1 VFYDSVALNKI
12 LNKVQDMCKV
22 WTQFAEVTPCFS
34 TTKDDEGKDNY
45 PILNERIGKQLFE
58 YYLLSTL
65 MNYVKMADDTNMI
78 MVKPVTK
85 VDTDELVTSEF
96 VEDEETR
103 ANLDDSVEDDTDM
116 FIQKGNLKELK
127 RSTAH
132 LLFSFLS
139 IMDNH
144 KDAIDTS
151 YEDILDKVFKLKEK
165 EKHLMMDRLVAMSDD
180 EKEVDR
186 VLKINKLEAWGKGLE
201 KSYTVF
207 DRDAYDRNFEFTE
220 TMDKLERNLRKKNR
234 EVNDENV
241 GLFLDDFV
249 GEAAAAEAIDRDV
262 YDMSGQTEDYDNGD
276 PEGYEVDDNNF

>member
-1 VFYDSVALNKI
+1 
-12 LNKVQDMCKV
+12 M
-22 WTQFAEVTPCFS
+22 
-34 TTKDDEGKDNY
+34 
-45 PILNERIGKQLFE
+45 
-58 YYLLSTL
+58 
-65 MNYVKMADDTNMI
+65 
-78 MVKPVTK
+78 
-85 VDTDELVTSEF
+85 
-96 VEDEETR
+96 
-103 ANLDDSVEDDTDM
+103 
-116 FIQKGNLKELK
+116 
-127 RSTAH
+127 
-132 LLFSFLS
+132 FSFLS

-144 KDAIDTS
+144 KDAIDIS
-151 YEDILDKVFKLKEK
+151 YDDILDKVFKLKEK

-234 EVNDENV
+234 DVNDDNV

>member
-1 VFYDSVALNKI
+1 MIV
-12 LNKVQDMCKV
+12 
-22 WTQFAEVTPCFS
+22 
-34 TTKDDEGKDNY
+34 
-45 PILNERIGKQLFE
+45 
-58 YYLLSTL
+58 
-65 MNYVKMADDTNMI
+65 VKKM
-78 MVKPVTK
+78 KK
-85 VDTDELVTSEF
+85 GETDELLTLEF

-103 ANLDDSVEDDTDM
+103 ANMDDSVEDDADM
-116 FIQKGNLKELK
+116 FIQKGNLKDLK
-127 RSTAH
+127 QSTAR

-144 KDAIDTS
+144 KDAIDIS
-151 YEDILDKVFKLKEK
+151 YDDILDKVFKLKEK

-241 GLFLDDFV
+241 DLFLDDFV
-249 GEAAAAEAIDRDV
+249 GEAASAEAIDRDV
-262 YDMSGQTEDYDNGD
+262 YDMTGQTEDYDNGD
-276 PEGYEVDDNNF
+276 PEGYEVDD